1 MVDDAQFAKLNARVA
16 LLERQ
21 VEFLLSHSN
30 LHYVDQP
37 VAMPYPDVAELKRK
51 GDLIGA
57 IKAYRGYTNAS
68 LAEAKTFVE
77 NMVV

>member
-1 MVDDAQFAKLNARVA
+1 MVDDAEFAKLNARVA

-21 VEFLLSHSN
+21 VEFLLAHSN
-30 LHYVDQP
+30 LRYVDGA
-37 VAMPYPDVAELKRK
+37 VSMPYPDVAELKRR

-57 IKAYRGYTNAS
+57 IKAYRSHTNAS

-77 NMVV
+77 NMAV

>member
-1 MVDDAQFAKLNARVA
+1 MVDDAQFSKLNARVA

-21 VEFLLSHSN
+21 VEFLLAHSN

-37 VAMPYPDVAELKRK
+37 VAIPYPDVAELKRK

-57 IKAYRGYTNAS
+57 IKAYRSYTNAS

-77 NMVV
+77 NMAV